1 VSRIAEKFLELKQKA
16 QTAFIPYITAGDP
29 DLDATEKLLVTCA
42 ENGADIIE
50 LGIPFSDPTADGPT
64 IQAASD
70 RALKNYFTLDNLF
83 EMLASVQKSI
93 SIPIVLFSYY
103 NPIFIYSEERFI
115 SLAQEAGA
123 DGVLVVDLP
132 PEEGES
138 LRGHANKAGLDAIY
152 LVAPTSTDN
161 RIELAARASSGFI
174 YYVSVTGVTGA
185 RETLSR
191 TISRDVAR
199 IRKHTDLPIAVGF
212 GISSPGQA
220 EAVAWIA
227 DGVVV
232 GSAIVK
238 AIAEHGNSSDLQKE
252 VGRFVNTLSRAVH
265 QVKKSGT

>member
-1 VSRIAEKFLELKQKA
+1 VSRITEKFRELKQKGRA
-16 QTAFIPYITAGDP
+16 AFIPYITAGDP
-29 DLDATEKLLVTCA
+29 DLDATEKLLVGLA

-50 LGIPFSDPTADGPT
+50 LGIPFSDPMADGPT

-83 EMLASVQKSI
+83 EMLARVQRKI
-93 SIPIVLFSYY
+93 SIPIILFSYY
-103 NPIFIYSEERFI
+103 NPIFIYGEERFI

-123 DGVLVVDLP
+123 DGVLVLDLP

-138 LRGHANKAGLDAIY
+138 LRGHARKAGMDAIY
-152 LVAPTSTDN
+152 LVAPTSTDD
-161 RIELAARASSGFI
+161 RIKLAARASSGFI

-199 IRKHTDLPIAVGF
+199 IRKHTELPIAVGF
-212 GISSPGQA
+212 GISSPEQA
-220 EAVAWIA
+220 ETVAQIA

-238 AIAEHGNSSDLQKE
+238 VIAEHGASGDLVKE
-252 VGRFVNTLSRAVH
+252 VGKFVGTLSQAVH
-265 QVKKSGT
+265 QVKKPGT